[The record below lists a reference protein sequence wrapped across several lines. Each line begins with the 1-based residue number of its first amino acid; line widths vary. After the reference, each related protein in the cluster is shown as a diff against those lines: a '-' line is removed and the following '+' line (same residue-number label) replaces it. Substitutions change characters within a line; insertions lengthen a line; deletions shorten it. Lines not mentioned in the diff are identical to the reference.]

1 MEEKMAFRYKDCIEK
16 GLLRKVPASI
26 DKAKQSIKKA
36 EKWLEEARKAI
47 NGKAFDSSVLASYMA
62 MFHSARAILFYDGYR
77 EKSHTC
83 VARYLEE
90 KYVKIGSLE
99 KKWIELL
106 DYHRE
111 VRHVDQ
117 YDLSFFSTDEEAEKA
132 VESSVKFLERMEILF
147 NLLQKSKLK

>member
-1 MEEKMAFRYKDCIEK
+1 MEGKMAFRYKDCIEK
-16 GLLRKVPASI
+16 GLLRKIPASG

-36 EKWLEEARKAI
+36 EKWLDEANKTLNSKAL
-47 NGKAFDSSVLASYMA
+47 DSSVLASYMV
-62 MFHSARAILFYDGYR
+62 MFHSARAILFHDGYR
-77 EKSHTC
+77 EKSHAC

-90 KYVKIGSLE
+90 KYVNTGKLE

-117 YDLSFFSTDEEAEKA
+117 YDLSFFSTDEEAKKGI
-132 VESSVKFLERMEILF
+132 ESSIKFLNRMKS
-147 NLLQKSKLK
+147 LLNS